1 MSGPPLAAMLA
12 LGAVLTPREAN
23 PLPTFTFGGHVIGDV
38 THVGYSG
45 ALLVPN
51 DHGATPEQR
60 AVTRGPTR
68 NPGRLTRRERRR
80 RAGR

>member
-1 MSGPPLAAMLA
+1 MSLSPFATMLA

-68 NPGRLTRRERRR
+68 NPGRLTRRDRRR